1 MEIGLCMS
9 DKLFTFCLSTRKAA
23 QYYTRYH
30 LMGFTLEWAVEKESH
45 LVFLWWYKAG
55 NSFYLWL
62 WLVTDK
68 PEYSKTSLTFRII
81 DKLPNFSLA
90 FSYSSQCFLTLALP
104 VDVHIL
110 DWEVMSEFWTL
121 VDIIYNYHDYP
132 ALPSLSSRK
141 SKVTTIITSI
151 MMLLPLTR
159 LWVVKDDEPH
169 RATAAGFRT
178 VCVNTGD

>member
-30 LMGFTLEWAVEKESH
+30 LMGSTLKWAVEKESH
-45 LVFLWWYKAG
+45 LVFLWWYKTG
-55 NSFYLWL
+55 NRQVAKLLLGIFLLFSMFPDTCVACRCSHFGLGSYVWILNIVWHNPYLPR
-62 WLVTDK
+62 T
-68 PEYSKTSLTFRII
+68 PFSSII
-81 DKLPNFSLA
+81 IFTK
-90 FSYSSQCFLTLALP
+90 
-104 VDVHIL
+104 V
-110 DWEVMSEFWTL
+110 
-121 VDIIYNYHDYP
+121 II
-132 ALPSLSSRK
+132 
-141 SKVTTIITSI
+141 IITSI
-151 MMLLPLTR
+151 MMLLTLTR

>member
-30 LMGFTLEWAVEKESH
+30 LMGSTLKWAVEKESH

-81 DKLPNFSLA
+81 DKLPNFCLA

-104 VDVHIL
+104 VDVHIFRL
-110 DWEVMSEFWTL
+110 GSYVWILNIVWHNPYLPRTPFSS
-121 VDIIYNYHDYP
+121 IIIFT
-132 ALPSLSSRK
+132 
-141 SKVTTIITSI
+141 KVIIIITSI
-151 MMLLPLTR
+151 MMLLTLTR

-169 RATAAGFRT
+169 RASATGFRT